1 MEIKIGATDMLKV
14 LVNAG
19 IDATDAKAIIFDLI
33 QYPENGGGL
42 HERKKLKDVKKSR
55 LKRKRDESE
64 VFEDEDEDEDGD
76 DEDDGDAGTSIE
88 DVSRNIPRTEIKRP
102 RKISFRDFGGPAN
115 NTY

>member
-33 QYPENGGGL
+33 QYPENGGL

-55 LKRKRDESE
+55 LKRKRDDSE
-64 VFEDEDEDEDGD
+64 VFEDEDEDGD
-76 DEDDGDAGTSIE
+76 DEDEDDGVAGTSI
-88 DVSRNIPRTEIKRP
+88 DDTSRTIPRTEIKRP
-102 RKISFRDFGGPAN
+102 RKISFRDFGGPAP